1 MRIIF
6 SRKGFDSAAGGCP
19 SPLLDGCPISLP
31 IPTRQPT
38 KTTFGDLRYPV
49 PEMVTDLTRGKLNRG
64 HMCHVDPDI
73 DESMLPDR
81 PTGWR
86 GAFGQV
92 GKAQKHLS
100 NQGVTHDDLFLFWG
114 LFRPVEKLHGK
125 WRYFSR
131 PIHAI
136 YGWLQ
141 VSDVVLNS
149 GGGPLGKYPWLD
161 RHPHVQE
168 GWGDENVIYVAN
180 NTLNLA
186 RGNKLRG
193 FGVFRKPYQ
202 LTALNRSRSPY
213 GTCRSGYMSGRVE
226 SACLSIQQG
235 DGFRSE
241 RLHNSCSCCGDVS
254 GTLRNCW

>member
-186 RGNKLRG
+186 RG
-193 FGVFRKPYQ
+193 
-202 LTALNRSRSPY
+202 
-213 GTCRSGYMSGRVE
+213 MSGRVE

-235 DGFRSE
+235 DGWRMEQSARRPVGRSLLQTSVEGPMLSTGPFR
-241 RLHNSCSCCGDVS
+241 
-254 GTLRNCW
+254 